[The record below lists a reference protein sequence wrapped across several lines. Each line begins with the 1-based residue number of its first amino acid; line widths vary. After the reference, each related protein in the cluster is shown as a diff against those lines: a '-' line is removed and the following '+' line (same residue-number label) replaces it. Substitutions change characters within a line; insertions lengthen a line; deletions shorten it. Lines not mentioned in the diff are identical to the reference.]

1 MPGVID
7 HDQARRVS
15 KAIDGDIKVS
25 LSDYMRAT
33 SHPSPQ
39 REKDFI
45 KKRQKQRR
53 DVKGPSLSHP
63 SLSVAPDTSFL
74 PSPDGYSFIV
84 ILLGQAE
91 SGKSTLQKQFQLYH
105 ASPTLDRE
113 RPSWRPIVYFNAIKA
128 IRTILDE
135 LDWDFTTRS
144 NQDDE
149 AYIDPS
155 WSIQISRI
163 RHKLLPLVTIE
174 DSLASELSGGVTVA
188 GGRSGV
194 FVRAGWQSV
203 VTSTRSWPVADMRAG
218 TNSGQGVVANM
229 AARLLV
235 ELQYDI
241 AELWQHPAVKTFLRM
256 RRLRLEESAALF
268 AYPLAS
274 LGNHSHTS
282 PPASWMRS
290 IDLQN
295 PTIYRQRVCLETPV
309 LPPHLISVVDD
320 ILHVRLQTLGV
331 TEHSFDINYGGTHY
345 TWILYDVGGSV
356 SRCRTSSCLFVDVY
370 PCLLPGREVR

>member
-1 MPGVID
+1 MPGVVD

-15 KAIDGDIKVS
+15 KGIDDDIKVCS
-25 LSDYMRAT
+25 SSDYMPAT
-33 SHPSPQ
+33 SHPLSQ
-39 REKDFI
+39 REKDLI

-53 DVKGPSLSHP
+53 DVKGLSLPHP
-63 SLSVAPDTSFL
+63 SLSIVPRTPFL
-74 PSPDGYSFIV
+74 PLPDGYSFAV

-113 RPSWRPIVYFNAIKA
+113 RPSWRPIVYFNIIKA
-128 IRTILDE
+128 VRTILDE
-135 LDWDFTTRS
+135 LDWDFTTHS
-144 NQDDE
+144 NLDDE
-149 AYIDPS
+149 TYIDPS
-155 WSIQISRI
+155 WSMQISRI

-203 VTSTRSWPVADMRAG
+203 VTSTRSWPVANMQAG
-218 TNSGQGVVANM
+218 SNSGQGVVANM

-241 AELWQHPAVKTFLRM
+241 DELWQHPAVKTFLRM

-268 AYPLAS
+268 VYPLAS
-274 LGNHSHTS
+274 IGNILTSVRQLLG
-282 PPASWMRS
+282 
-290 IDLQN
+290 
-295 PTIYRQRVCLETPV
+295 
-309 LPPHLISVVDD
+309 
-320 ILHVRLQTLGV
+320 
-331 TEHSFDINYGGTHY
+331 
-345 TWILYDVGGSV
+345 
-356 SRCRTSSCLFVDVY
+356 
-370 PCLLPGREVR
+370 

>member
-1 MPGVID
+1 MPGVVD

-15 KAIDGDIKVS
+15 KGIDDDIKVS

-33 SHPSPQ
+33 SYPLSQ
-39 REKDFI
+39 REKDLI

-53 DVKGPSLSHP
+53 DVKGLSLPRPSLSIVPH
-63 SLSVAPDTSFL
+63 TSFL
-74 PSPDGYSFIV
+74 PLPDGYSFAV

-128 IRTILDE
+128 VRTILDE
-135 LDWDFTTRS
+135 LDWDFTTHS
-144 NQDDE
+144 NLDDDT
-149 AYIDPS
+149 YIDPS

-203 VTSTRSWPVADMRAG
+203 VTSTRSWAVADMQAG

-268 AYPLAS
+268 AYPLTS
-274 LGNHSHTS
+274 IGSYSHIS

-309 LPPHLISVVDD
+309 LPPHLIP
-320 ILHVRLQTLGV
+320 L
-331 TEHSFDINYGGTHY
+331 
-345 TWILYDVGGSV
+345 
-356 SRCRTSSCLFVDVY
+356 
-370 PCLLPGREVR
+370 

>member
-1 MPGVID
+1 MI
-7 HDQARRVS
+7 S
-15 KAIDGDIKVS
+15 KSVFLG
-25 LSDYMRAT
+25 YMRAT
-33 SHPSPQ
+33 SHPLPQ
-39 REKDFI
+39 REKDLI

-53 DVKGPSLSHP
+53 DVKGLSLPCP
-63 SLSVAPDTSFL
+63 SLSVVSDTSLL
-74 PSPDGYSFIV
+74 PLPDGYSFAV

-128 IRTILDE
+128 VRTILDE
-135 LDWDFTTRS
+135 LDWGLMTDS
-144 NQDDE
+144 NPDDE
-149 AYIDPS
+149 TYIDPS

-203 VTSTRSWPVADMRAG
+203 VTSTRSWPVADMQVG

-274 LGNHSHTS
+274 ISNYSHVS
-282 PPASWMRS
+282 PTAS
-290 IDLQN
+290 
-295 PTIYRQRVCLETPV
+295 
-309 LPPHLISVVDD
+309 
-320 ILHVRLQTLGV
+320 
-331 TEHSFDINYGGTHY
+331 
-345 TWILYDVGGSV
+345 
-356 SRCRTSSCLFVDVY
+356 
-370 PCLLPGREVR
+370 